1 MAFCLINELAA
12 ELGID
17 PSITQDNALLTQALT
32 DAQAFIEGP
41 GGAGRSFQV
50 TVDTTRTL
58 DAIRDVE
65 NYLLTLDL
73 DEDLCQITSITNG
86 DGTSVSPS
94 LYVTNPRNTTPWYA
108 LQFKWV
114 ASTAWTFTNSPENSI
129 SITGRWGYSTSAP
142 ADIHRAHKRL
152 AAWYYRQ
159 KSSQADI
166 DRPLLTPGGVTI
178 LPSKVPS
185 DVMAILEPYRRRVS
199 WV

>member
-1 MAFCLINELAA
+1 MAYCLRAELAA

-17 PSITQDNALLTQALT
+17 PGITQDNGLLDQALA

-50 TVDTTRTL
+50 EADTTRTL
-58 DAIRDVE
+58 DAIGDVD
-65 NYLLTLDL
+65 NYLLTLYL
-73 DEDLCQITSITNG
+73 DEDLCAITSITNG
-86 DGTSVSPS
+86 DGTTVDPS
-94 LYVTNPRNTTPWYA
+94 LYVPNPRNTTPWYS

-114 ASTAWTFTNSPENSI
+114 ASTAWTFATSPENSI
-129 SITGRWGYSTSAP
+129 SITGRWGYATSAP
-142 ADIHRAHKRL
+142 PDIHRAHKRL
-152 AAWYYRQ
+152 AAWFYRS
-159 KSSQADI
+159 KSSQSDV

-178 LPSKVPS
+178 LPSKIPG

>member
-1 MAFCLINELAA
+1 MSFCTLAELKA
-12 ELGID
+12 ELGITSTD
-17 PSITQDNALLTQALT
+17 DDTLLGYALT

-50 TVDTTRTL
+50 TADTVRTL
-58 DAIRDVE
+58 DAIRDVD
-65 NYLLTLDL
+65 NYLLTLYL
-73 DEDLCQITSITNG
+73 DEDLCQITSVTNG
-86 DGTSVSPS
+86 DGTAVSPS
-94 LYVTNPRNTTPWYA
+94 LYVTNPRNTTPWYSI
-108 LQFKWV
+108 QFKWV

-129 SITGRWGYSTSAP
+129 SITGRWGYSISAP

-152 AAWYYRQ
+152 ASWFYRQ

-166 DRPLLTPGGVTI
+166 DRPLLTPGGVTVM
-178 LPSKVPS
+178 PSKVPG